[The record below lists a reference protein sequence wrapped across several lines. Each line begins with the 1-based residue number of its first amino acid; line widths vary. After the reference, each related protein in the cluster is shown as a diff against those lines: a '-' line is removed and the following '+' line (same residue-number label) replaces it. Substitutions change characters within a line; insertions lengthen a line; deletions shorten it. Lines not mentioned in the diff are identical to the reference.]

1 MRVVY
6 KAKDYPSVAEGSVA
20 EDAPIWQSLAKDGP
34 IWEGR
39 LFDFDTLADAHQLPE
54 DIYRQAAPALVF
66 HRDI

>member
-1 MRVVY
+1 VLRY
-6 KAKDYPSVAEGSVA
+6 YVAAAGSAA

-39 LFDFDTLADAHQLPE
+39 LFDFDTLADARQLPE
-54 DIYRQAAPALVF
+54 DIYHREAAPALVL

>member
-1 MRVVY
+1 MR
-6 KAKDYPSVAEGSVA
+6 EGSTLT
-20 EDAPIWQSLAKDGP
+20 PKKGP
-34 IWEGR
+34 DRSGCVWEGR

>member
-1 MRVVY
+1 MRIVY
-6 KAKDYPSVAEGSVA
+6 QAKDYPSAAEESIA

-39 LFDFDTLADAHQLPE
+39 LFDFETLADARQLPE
-54 DIYRQAAPALVF
+54 DIYLEAVPALVL